1 MEIDMKNEINEI
13 VSNVFEIPID
23 TINQSTS
30 PENVEKWDSL
40 GQLALI
46 SAIEQEFKITLEINE
61 MFEIMSVGDIYKI
74 LERKG
79 VK

>member
-1 MEIDMKNEINEI
+1 MKNEINEI